1 MYRCVSTRVML
12 CDAHEDGA
20 VSINTCVFGSAG
32 PCVEA
37 GMLDQDEISMRGLL
51 VCLPVCVSRYL

>member
-20 VSINTCVFGSAG
+20 VSINTCVSGSAG
-32 PCVEA
+32 PCVDT
-37 GMLDQDEISMRGLL
+37 GMLEQDETEGS
-51 VCLPVCVSRYL
+51 V

>member
-1 MYRCVSTRVML
+1 MYWCVSTCVML

-32 PCVEA
+32 PCVDA
-37 GMLDQDEISMRGLL
+37 GILKQDETEGS
-51 VCLPVCVSRYL
+51 V